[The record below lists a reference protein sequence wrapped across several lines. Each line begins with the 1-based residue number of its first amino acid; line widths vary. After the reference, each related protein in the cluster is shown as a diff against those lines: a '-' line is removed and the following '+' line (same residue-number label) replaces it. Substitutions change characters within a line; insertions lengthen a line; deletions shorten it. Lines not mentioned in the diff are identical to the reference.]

1 MLLQEEC
8 GGEMK
13 QGHTGSKHQGRAKLT
28 VDQSAADFQ
37 DRIAYV
43 ADARSEKS
51 LEQCYRL
58 YHGRPI

>member
-1 MLLQEEC
+1 
-8 GGEMK
+8 MK

-37 DRIAYV
+37 DRIPYV
-43 ADARSEKS
+43 ADARTEKS

-58 YHGRPI
+58 YRWRPI